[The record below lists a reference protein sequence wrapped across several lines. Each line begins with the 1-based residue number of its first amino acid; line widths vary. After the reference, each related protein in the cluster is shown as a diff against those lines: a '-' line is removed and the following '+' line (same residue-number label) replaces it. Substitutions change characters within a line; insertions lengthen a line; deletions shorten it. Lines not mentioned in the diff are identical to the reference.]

1 MKWKLREV
9 ANDKIIIRRSETDR
23 TIFDARI
30 LGLQNFY
37 TTEKGRTS
45 LELGMLKGIFNQR
58 LWLILL
64 QGLSL

>member
-9 ANDKIIIRRSETDR
+9 ANDKIIIKRSETDW

-30 LGLQNFY
+30 LRLQNFY
-37 TTEKGRTS
+37 TIEKGRTS
-45 LELGMLKGIFNQR
+45 LELGMLMGIFNQH

-64 QGLSL
+64 QVLSL

>member
-1 MKWKLREV
+1 MKAERNC
-9 ANDKIIIRRSETDR
+9 NDKIIIKRSETDR

-30 LGLQNFY
+30 LRLQNFY
-37 TTEKGRTS
+37 TIEKGCTS
-45 LELGMLKGIFNQR
+45 LELGMLMGIFNQP

>member
-30 LGLQNFY
+30 LRPQNFY

>member
-1 MKWKLREV
+1 MKWKLREI
-9 ANDKIIIRRSETDR
+9 ANDKIIIKRSETDR

-30 LGLQNFY
+30 LRLQNFY
-37 TTEKGRTS
+37 TIEKGRTS
-45 LELGMLKGIFNQR
+45 LELGMLMGIINQR

>member
-30 LGLQNFY
+30 LRLQNFY